1 MIGIDTFYLN
11 DGSPMA
17 RNTEPLVNAAL
28 AEALDGRHPRWRVTA
43 EQSDVFG
50 QRALR
55 PDIIVRLGGIPP
67 IVLETEFAPGATVE
81 TDARARLGKV
91 AKDSGFEIEQVIAA
105 RLDTGLRQAGDL
117 RAAVA
122 TTTVEWCVLSGDT
135 GQCVRWPNRGWLRGG
150 LDDLARAIEEVSLS
164 ERLVAEGLT
173 ILEMGVRQ
181 AAHILRSDA
190 EATSRAGLE
199 ETARLLHQEDSE
211 QTSRMAMAIIANA
224 MTFHTTLAG
233 LHGIPHLDSFR
244 GESGSIIRSRLI
256 KCWQEILRINY
267 WPIFKIAIDLLLTIR
282 DAPVLTIMDRLA
294 DVAHELARI
303 GATSLND
310 LSGRMFQ
317 RLISDRKF
325 LATFYTLPNSAG
337 LLAELAVPDLD
348 VDWGDSAAVQDLR
361 IGDLA
366 CGTGALLLAAY
377 HGVLARHRHSG
388 GDDAKVHARM
398 MERALVAADIM
409 PAATHLTASN
419 LLGTHPGITF
429 ERTCVF
435 TMPYGRQP
443 EEQEL
448 PIAIGSLD
456 LLDEGRD
463 TMALF
468 GTGQRQ
474 ARGDRHDAAD
484 VDVRVDIPHGCL
496 DLAIMN
502 PPFTRPTNHESTTV
516 PVPSFAGFDT
526 KEDEQRDMSKRLK
539 EIGRQM
545 DLRVGNGN
553 AGLASHFVDLAHAK
567 TRPGGVIALVLPASF
582 AQGGSWEAARDLVE
596 NNCKD
601 IVVVTIAATGST
613 DRAFSADTGMA
624 EVLLVARKREQGESG
639 DRSALFANLRRR
651 PRSLLEATDV
661 ARAIRETPD
670 ESATA
675 GWLLAGST
683 YVVGNY
689 VRDRLTDTGAAGVGN
704 PDLAGT
710 MLALGCGSLRL
721 PRRNDVFDVPMT
733 QLSELGR
740 RGPLDRDIVGRDSRG
755 APRGPWDMVDL
766 TEAETPPTYPA
777 LWAHRASR
785 ERCLVVEPD
794 RAGRVREGCR
804 KAAVDQWNVAASQL
818 HFNRDFRIN
827 SQSLAACLTP
837 EPVIGGRAWPSFI
850 MDRSE
855 WEEPVILWANTTLGL
870 MSFWWKGSRQHQGR
884 ASMTVSRLPL
894 LPVLDPRELSDQQTA
909 EARTIFAEFRHRPL
923 LPANEAYRDPVRADL
938 DRAVL
943 TGLLGLPAEIQDS
956 LRLLR
961 DQWCAEPSVHGG
973 KGTRIR
979 AE

>member
-1 MIGIDTFYLN
+1 
-11 DGSPMA
+11 MA

-28 AEALDGRHPRWRVTA
+28 ADALDRRHPRWRVTA
-43 EQSDVFG
+43 EQSAVLG
-50 QRALR
+50 HRALR
-55 PDIIVRLGGIPP
+55 PDLLVKLGSTPP
-67 IVLETEFAPGATVE
+67 IILETEFTPGLTVE

-91 AKDSGFEIEQVIAA
+91 TRDSGFEIEQVVAVL
-105 RLDTGLRQAGDL
+105 LDAHLRGADDL
-117 RAAVA
+117 QAAVESA
-122 TTTVEWCVLSGDT
+122 TVEWCVLSGD
-135 GQCVRWPNRGWLRGG
+135 GEQCVRWPDRGWLRGG

-173 ILEMGVRQ
+173 ILERGVRQ
-181 AAHILRSDA
+181 AAHFLRADA
-190 EATSRAGLE
+190 TATSRAGLE

-224 MTFHTTLAG
+224 MTFHTALAG
-233 LHGIPHLDSFR
+233 LHGIPHLDSLR
-244 GESGSIIRSRLI
+244 GESGSILRPRLI
-256 KCWQEILRINY
+256 KCWRDILRINY

-282 DAPVLTIMDRLA
+282 DAPVLAIMDRLA

-325 LATFYTLPNSAG
+325 LATFYTLPNSAA

-348 VDWGDSAAVQDLR
+348 VDWEDAYAVQDLR
-361 IGDLA
+361 MGDLA
-366 CGTGALLLAAY
+366 CGTGTLLLAAY
-377 HGVLARHRHSG
+377 HGVAARHRHSG
-388 GDDAKVHARM
+388 GDDAKLHARM
-398 MERALVAADIM
+398 MEGALVAADIM

-419 LLGTHPGITF
+419 LSGTHPGMTF
-429 ERTCVF
+429 ERTCVY

-456 LLDEGRD
+456 LLDESRD
-463 TMALF
+463 SMALF

-474 ARGDRHDAAD
+474 TRGDREDVGD
-484 VDVRVDIPHGCL
+484 VDVRVDIPHGSL

-539 EIGRQM
+539 EIGRRM
-545 DLRVGNGN
+545 VSRVGNGN
-553 AGLASHFVDLAHAK
+553 AGMASHFVDLAHAK

-582 AQGGSWEAARDLVE
+582 AQGGSWEAARELME
-596 NNCKD
+596 AEYED
-601 IVVVTIAATGST
+601 IVVVAIAATGGT
-613 DRAFSADTGMA
+613 DGAFSADTGMA
-624 EVLLVARKREQGESG
+624 EVLLVARKRQEGESAV
-639 DRSALFANLRRR
+639 RPALFANLKRR
-651 PRSLLEATDV
+651 PKSLLEATEV
-661 ARAIRETPD
+661 ARAIRELP
-670 ESATA
+670 AGGAKA
-675 GWLLAGST
+675 GWLLVGDGC
-683 YVVGNY
+683 VVGSY

-710 MLALGCGSLRL
+710 MLALGAGVLRL
-721 PRRNDVFDVPMT
+721 PRRSDAFDIPMT
-733 QLSELGR
+733 RLCEIGE
-740 RGPLDRDIVGRDSRG
+740 RGPLDRDIAGRDSRG
-755 APRGPWDMVDL
+755 SPRGPWDMVDL
-766 TEAETPPTYPA
+766 AEAETPPTYPA

-785 ERCLVVEPD
+785 ERCLVVEAD
-794 RAGRVREGCR
+794 RAGRVREGFR
-804 KAAVDQWNVAASQL
+804 EVAVGRWKAAASQL

-837 EPVIGGRAWPSFI
+837 EPVIGGRAWPSFLVH
-850 MDRSE
+850 RLE
-855 WEEPVILWANTTLGL
+855 WEEPITLWANTTLGL

-884 ASMTVSRLPL
+884 ASMTVSRLPQ
-894 LPVLDPRELSDQQTA
+894 LPILDPRELSDNQMD
-909 EARTIFAEFRHRPL
+909 EARRIFAEFRKRPL

-943 TGLLGLPAEIQDS
+943 SRLLGFPDEIQDS

-973 KGTRIR
+973 KATRIR
-979 AE
+979 VG